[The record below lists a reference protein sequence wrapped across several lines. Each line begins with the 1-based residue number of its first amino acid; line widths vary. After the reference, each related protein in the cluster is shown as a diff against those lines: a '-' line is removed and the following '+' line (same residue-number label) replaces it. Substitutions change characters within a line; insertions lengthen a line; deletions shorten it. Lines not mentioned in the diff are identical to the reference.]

1 MGQIVRTN
9 SADVVYENGARL
21 RVDRHPD
28 TGRYSWSLVLLH
40 ADGTGTFEAM
50 GEVQEVQGVS
60 AGVHQAMVAA
70 AAVFSQIDQDVLE
83 GGSDR
88 A

>member
-1 MGQIVRTN
+1 MGQIIRATD
-9 SADVVYENGARL
+9 ATIHYENGARL

-50 GEVQEVQGVS
+50 GETEDVGGVS
-60 AGVHQAMVAA
+60 AGIHQAMVAA
-70 AAVFSQIDQDVLE
+70 AAIFSQVDAEVLE
-83 GGSDR
+83 GGSDGE
-88 A
+88 